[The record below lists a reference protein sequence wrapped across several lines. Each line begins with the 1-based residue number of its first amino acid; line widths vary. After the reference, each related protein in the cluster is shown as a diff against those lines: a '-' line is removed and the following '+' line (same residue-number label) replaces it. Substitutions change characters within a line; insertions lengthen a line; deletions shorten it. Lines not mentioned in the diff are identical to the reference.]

1 MIQISDII
9 AVIEATNLDVD
20 AATLDPALA
29 LTDQGIDSLDFAN
42 VLFNLEETFN
52 VKIKDEQ
59 IDQVSTIND
68 MVAFL
73 NAKAQ

>member
-1 MIQISDII
+1 MIQISDIN

-20 AATLDPALA
+20 TATLDPALA

-52 VKIKDEQ
+52 VKIKDEE
-59 IDQVSTIND
+59 IDRVSTIND